1 LYRRRKKGFK
11 KELMQPA
18 KIRWGT
24 PPPGDHRKKTEI
36 SKREELNR
44 ANEKQKKEGKLHLSM
59 RGFR

>member
-1 LYRRRKKGFK
+1 
-11 KELMQPA
+11 MQPA